1 LLAISSFLKIDK
13 DFKKN
18 RRILE
23 SLFKSFEKYSEE
35 SFSYLQEHPAVT
47 TFRSSIIF
55 QLEVNKYQRDKND
68 VFNDENLSK
77 IIESFQEGFDTLFD
91 QQIENDADIQRP
103 RRKDSVLPIVAKYDF
118 SLLLL

>member
-77 IIESFQEGFDTLFD
+77 IIESFQEGFDT
-91 QQIENDADIQRP
+91 
-103 RRKDSVLPIVAKYDF
+103 
-118 SLLLL
+118 

>member
-1 LLAISSFLKIDK
+1 LNLLS
-13 DFKKN
+13 
-18 RRILE
+18 LE
-23 SLFKSFEKYSEE
+23 LAPE
-35 SFSYLQEHPAVT
+35 SDV
-47 TFRSSIIF
+47 
-55 QLEVNKYQRDKND
+55 EVR
-68 VFNDENLSK
+68 K

>member
-1 LLAISSFLKIDK
+1 LNLLS
-13 DFKKN
+13 
-18 RRILE
+18 LE
-23 SLFKSFEKYSEE
+23 LAPQSD
-35 SFSYLQEHPAVT
+35 V
-47 TFRSSIIF
+47 
-55 QLEVNKYQRDKND
+55 EVRK
-68 VFNDENLSK
+68 K